1 MTGRYA
7 APAAIALAML
17 LAGCAGSHVGDAW
30 QCPLAQGKVCASVE
44 AADPAV
50 PETPATDTLAR
61 TRPLYET
68 VPRSEA
74 VSREEAAPDCA
85 RGCNPFAWLAE
96 LCVAED
102 NAGNRD
108 ENGAAIEQAAP
119 TLSAEPAAGPQS
131 CDAVHEAAAPASDD
145 APVVETGTDD
155 LRLPETVGRVWIGP
169 FVDADGVYR
178 EAAYVRVV
186 LAPAVWRLP

>member
-1 MTGRYA
+1 MTGRFA

-30 QCPLAQGKVCASVE
+30 QCPLEQGKVCASVE

-50 PETPATDTLAR
+50 PETPAADTLAR

-68 VPRSEA
+68 VPASETP
-74 VSREEAAPDCA
+74 SAPDCA
-85 RGCNPFAWLAE
+85 RGCSPFAWLAE

-108 ENGAAIEQAAP
+108 ENGAASEQAAP
-119 TLSAEPAAGPQS
+119 TLSAEPAAGAQP
-131 CDAVHEAAAPASDD
+131 CDVAHEAATPASDD

-186 LAPAVWRLP
+186 LAPAAWKLD